1 MDIVMPQL
9 GETVR
14 EGTVTQWLKKPG
26 DTVKRDELLFVVGT
40 DKVEMEIPAPSDGI
54 LTQVLVEEG
63 KTVDVGTRLAVFDDG
78 KGAGTTEAATAS
90 PAKAAQAVT
99 SAPALAPGDDL
110 QKLSPVV
117 RRLLAEHSLTP
128 DAIAGTGEGGRI
140 TRDDVLAHV
149 ANIANSAARQS
160 LPAILE
166 TAPFSYRRKVIAE
179 HMRRSLDTSAHVV
192 QAIEVD
198 FGSLEPV
205 RKKSKLTFLPFI
217 ARALCAAVKAYPRV
231 NATID
236 KDKLVVYRDINL
248 AIAVDLD
255 FEGLMTPVIRNADR
269 MSVPDL
275 ARAIYDLATR
285 ARAGKLSPDEMT
297 GATYT
302 ISNSGSYGTL
312 FTASI
317 INQPQV
323 AILSTDGVKKKP
335 VVIEN
340 NGVDEIAIRPIG
352 VLAQSFDH
360 RAFDGAYSAAFLKRL
375 KDEIETNDWEQ
386 ELNRELGGTQA

>member
-26 DTVKRDELLFVVGT
+26 DKVKRDEILFVVGT
-40 DKVEMEIPAPSDGI
+40 DKVEMEIPAPADG
-54 LTQVLVEEG
+54 TLVEILVADG
-63 KTVDVGTRLAVFDDG
+63 ATVDVGTTLAVFDDG
-78 KGAGTTEAATAS
+78 KGSGAAPT
-90 PAKAAQAVT
+90 KAA
-99 SAPALAPGDDL
+99 SAPTAPKTATVSPMLAPRDRS

-117 RRLLAEHSLTP
+117 RKLLAEHNLSA
-128 DAIAGTGEGGRI
+128 DAVTGTGEAGRV
-140 TRDDVLAHV
+140 TRDDVLKH
-149 ANIANSAARQS
+149 IGGAAKPGA
-160 LPAILE
+160 PAILE
-166 TAPFSYRRKVIAE
+166 IIPFSYRRKTIAE
-179 HMRRSLDTSAHVV
+179 HMTRSLATSAHVV

-198 FGSLEPV
+198 FGALEPV

-217 ARALCAAVKAYPRV
+217 AKALCAAITDYPRV

-236 KDKLVVYRDINL
+236 GNNLVVYRGVNL

-255 FEGLMTPVIRNADR
+255 HEGLMTPVIRGADKL
-269 MSVPDL
+269 SVPDL

-285 ARAGKLSPDEMT
+285 ARANKLSPDEMT

-317 INQPQV
+317 ISQPQV

-335 VVIEN
+335 VVIETD
-340 NGVDEIAIRPIG
+340 GKDEIAIRPIG

-375 KDEIETNDWEQ
+375 KDEIEGRDWDA
-386 ELNRELGGTQA
+386 ELE

>member
-1 MDIVMPQL
+1 MNIVMPQL

-26 DTVKRDELLFVVGT
+26 EAVKRDEILFVVGT
-40 DKVEMEIPAPSDGI
+40 DKVEMEIPAPADG
-54 LTQVLVEEG
+54 TLVEILVADG
-63 KTVDVGTRLAVFDDG
+63 ATVDVGTTLAVFDDG
-78 KGAGTTEAATAS
+78 KGSSAAPTKAASAPTAS
-90 PAKAAQAVT
+90 KTATVSPTLTPREA
-99 SAPALAPGDDL
+99 S

-117 RRLLAEHSLTP
+117 RRLLAEHDLTP
-128 DAIAGTGEGGRI
+128 ADIAGSGEAGRV
-140 TRDDVLAHV
+140 TRDDVLKH
-149 ANIANSAARQS
+149 IGNSASTRPGA
-160 LPAILE
+160 PAILE
-166 TAPFSYRRKVIAE
+166 TIPFNYRRKMIAE
-179 HMRRSLDTSAHVV
+179 HMTRSLATSAHVV

-198 FGSLEPV
+198 FVALEPV
-205 RKKSKLTFLPFI
+205 RKKSRLTFLPFI
-217 ARALCAAVKAYPRV
+217 AKALCAAITEYPRV

-236 KDKLVVYRDINL
+236 GSNLVVYRGVNL

-255 FEGLMTPVIRNADR
+255 HEGLMTPVIRNADKL
-269 MSVPDL
+269 SVPDL

-285 ARAGKLSPDEMT
+285 ARAGKLTPDEMT

-335 VVIEN
+335 VVIETD
-340 NGVDEIAIRPIG
+340 GKDEIAIRPIG

-375 KDEIETNDWEQ
+375 KDEIEGRDWT
-386 ELNRELGGTQA
+386 RELE

>member
-1 MDIVMPQL
+1 M
-9 GETVR
+9 
-14 EGTVTQWLKKPG
+14 
-26 DTVKRDELLFVVGT
+26 
-40 DKVEMEIPAPSDGI
+40 S
-54 LTQVLVEEG
+54 
-63 KTVDVGTRLAVFDDG
+63 
-78 KGAGTTEAATAS
+78 
-90 PAKAAQAVT
+90 
-99 SAPALAPGDDL
+99 
-110 QKLSPVV
+110 
-117 RRLLAEHSLTP
+117 
-128 DAIAGTGEGGRI
+128 
-140 TRDDVLAHV
+140 
-149 ANIANSAARQS
+149 
-160 LPAILE
+160 
-166 TAPFSYRRKVIAE
+166 
-179 HMRRSLDTSAHVV
+179 RSLATSAHVV
-192 QAIEVD
+192 QAMEVD
-198 FGSLEPV
+198 FGALEPV

-217 ARALCAAVKAYPRV
+217 ARALCTAIQAFPRV
-231 NATID
+231 NATNE

-255 FEGLMTPVIRNADR
+255 FEGLMTPVIKGADTL
-269 MSVPDL
+269 SVPDL

-335 VVIEN
+335 VVVEAD
-340 NGVDEIAIRPIG
+340 GKEEIAIRPIG

-375 KDEIETNDWEQ
+375 KDEIETRDWPKEI
-386 ELNRELGGTQA
+386 E

>member
-26 DTVKRDELLFVVGT
+26 DKVKRDEVLFVVGT
-40 DKVEMEIPAPSDGI
+40 DKVEMEIPAPADG
-54 LTQVLVEEG
+54 TLVEILVADG
-63 KTVDVGTRLAVFDDG
+63 KTVDVGTRLATFDDG
-78 KGAGTTEAATAS
+78 KGVAAPVQKAAATAS
-90 PAKAAQAVT
+90 SNMTATA
-99 SAPALAPGDDL
+99 APAMASRDEA

-117 RRLLAEHSLTP
+117 RKLLAEHNLNA
-128 DAIAGTGEGGRI
+128 DAIAGTGEGGRL
-140 TRDDVLAHV
+140 TRDDVLKHIDGTATQKPG
-149 ANIANSAARQS
+149 A
-160 LPAILE
+160 PAILE
-166 TAPFSYRRKVIAE
+166 TIPFSYRRKMIAE
-179 HMRRSLDTSAHVV
+179 HMSRSLATSAHVV
-192 QAIEVD
+192 QAMEVD
-198 FGSLEPV
+198 FGALEPV

-217 ARALCAAVKAYPRV
+217 ARALCTAIQAFPRV
-231 NATID
+231 NATIG
-236 KDKLVVYRDINL
+236 KDTLVVYRDINL
-248 AIAVDLD
+248 AVAVDLD
-255 FEGLMTPVIRNADR
+255 FEGLMTPVIKGADKL
-269 MSVPDL
+269 SVPDL
-275 ARAIYDLATR
+275 ARAIFDLATR

-335 VVIEN
+335 VVVE
-340 NGVDEIAIRPIG
+340 VDGKEEIAIRPIG

-375 KDEIETNDWEQ
+375 KDEIEIRDWAKEI
-386 ELNRELGGTQA
+386 E